1 MLLCISHRQ
10 MLPDVP
16 PSAASHPPLD
26 VTSQAA
32 QIAAELA
39 ASRTASHDTEGMRQQ
54 LAGAQRQNESAAD
67 QNAALVRAE
76 AAGRVRHEALIES
89 SNDERA
95 AHAAQQSESLAV
107 QRQMSQEVQ
116 SQMSQVEALSGRLQ
130 QAHTSLER
138 QRVSSETE
146 VQNART
152 ELTRVTAAARET
164 EVLLREARE
173 AHGAQETAA
182 AAERHAHVHTQSMLH
197 AAQQATAQMNA
208 ALNAVQH
215 TLALAAEPR
224 ARSPSPTGL
233 GLVLHS
239 PGAPSPG
246 LFVTTPASPQP
257 GGRSFSV
264 GGGGGGGGGG
274 AAAGQ
279 QSVAELVQSAVGGVE
294 ALRALCSRQRTSLD
308 ELEHSVQTAA
318 EEVAALR
325 TDGGRLRAELL
336 RREGE
341 SEAALQRGQVETAAA
356 LDEKRREL
364 DAAAAAAR
372 EQLERQAQAARTAMA
387 TQAAELAEA
396 RIALG
401 GAQSGASR
409 LEVELAAARV
419 ELAHVREQITGLQN
433 QAAVDIGVGA
443 RLQHEVDELRRQMGQ
458 QTDGHARQ
466 LEARDEVAAQL
477 ARTMGMEREATA
489 REAEAAR
496 RAAEAMASSLHAAT
510 ELMQQQ
516 LTAEQQA
523 PPAIEHALC
532 MH

>member
-1 MLLCISHRQ
+1 MHCAHT
-10 MLPDVP
+10 
-16 PSAASHPPLD
+16 LD
-26 VTSQAA
+26 V
-32 QIAAELA
+32 
-39 ASRTASHDTEGMRQQ
+39 
-54 LAGAQRQNESAAD
+54 
-67 QNAALVRAE
+67 
-76 AAGRVRHEALIES
+76 
-89 SNDERA
+89 
-95 AHAAQQSESLAV
+95 
-107 QRQMSQEVQ
+107 
-116 SQMSQVEALSGRLQ
+116 QVEALSSRLQ

-146 VQNART
+146 VQNARI
-152 ELTRVTAAARET
+152 ELTRVTAAAREA
-164 EVLLREARE
+164 EVSLRDARDAHATQEA
-173 AHGAQETAA
+173 AA
-182 AAERHAHVHTQSMLH
+182 AAERQAHVHTQSMLH
-197 AAQQATAQMNA
+197 AAQQGTAQMNA

-233 GLVLHS
+233 GLALRS

-246 LFVTTPASPQP
+246 LFVTTPASPHP
-257 GGRSFSV
+257 GGHTFSV
-264 GGGGGGGGGG
+264 DGGSGGGGGGGGGG
-274 AAAGQ
+274 AAAAGQ

-308 ELEHSVQTAA
+308 ELEHNVQTAA

-336 RREGE
+336 RRESE
-341 SEAALQRGQVETAAA
+341 AEAALQRQQVEAAA
-356 LDEKRREL
+356 AQDEKRREL
-364 DAAAAAAR
+364 EAAAAAAR

-419 ELAHVREQITGLQN
+419 ELAHVREQSTGMQN
-433 QAAVDIGVGA
+433 QSAVDIGVGT
-443 RLQHEVDELRRQMGQ
+443 RLQYEVDELRRQTGQ
-458 QTDGHARQ
+458 HADAHTRQ

-477 ARTMGMEREATA
+477 ARTVGMEKEAVTREL
-489 REAEAAR
+489 EAAR
-496 RAAEAMASSLHAAT
+496 RAAEQQIASLHAAT
-510 ELMQQQ
+510 ELLQQQ

-523 PPAIEHALC
+523 PPATELRCVYTDC
-532 MH
+532 MCAECARARVCARRSPRNGQAGRRRRRR